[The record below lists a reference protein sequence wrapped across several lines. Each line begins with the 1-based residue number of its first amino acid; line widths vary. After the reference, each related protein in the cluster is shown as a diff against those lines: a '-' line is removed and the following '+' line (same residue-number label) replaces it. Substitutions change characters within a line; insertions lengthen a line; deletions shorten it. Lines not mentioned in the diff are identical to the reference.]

1 MTKIPKRNLG
11 KTRESISIIGFGGLA
26 LAYIT
31 QKEADRLVQQ
41 AIESGVN
48 FFDVAPSYGDAE
60 IKLGN
65 ALKGIRS
72 KILLSCKTTCR
83 RKMDS
88 WNEMQQ
94 SLKRLRVD
102 YFDFYLMHG
111 IRDMEKDVIPSLS
124 KDGMLATAVEARKSG
139 LVKFIGFSAHTEET
153 AIAAL
158 NHFDFDVMAFPVNAF
173 CYLANGFAKNTIMTA
188 MKKEVGIIG
197 LKALA
202 KQKLQEKHDKK
213 FPGCWYEPVTEKELA
228 KIMLLWTYQQGVSSI
243 IPPADAGLFKMA
255 LEIVKETQIASLA
268 PEEIKKLES
277 LSKVLNPIF
286 P

>member
-1 MTKIPKRNLG
+1 MAKIPKRTLG
-11 KTRESISIIGFGGLA
+11 KTGESISVIGFGGLA

-31 QKEADRLVQQ
+31 QKEADNLVYQ

-65 ALKGIRS
+65 ALKDLRS

-83 RKMDS
+83 KKADS

-94 SLKRLRVD
+94 SLKRLKVD

-124 KDGMLATAVEARKSG
+124 KDGMLKTAIEAQKAG
-139 LVKFIGFSAHTEET
+139 LVRYIGFSAHTEET
-153 AIAAL
+153 AIAVL
-158 NHFDFDVMAFPVNAF
+158 NQFDFDVMAFPVNAF
-173 CYLANGFAKNTIMTA
+173 CNFASEFGKNAITTA
-188 MKKEVGIIG
+188 LKKGVGVIG

-202 KQKLQEKHDKK
+202 KQKLQERQNKK
-213 FPGCWYEPVTEKELA
+213 FPGCWYEPVEEKELA
-228 KIMLLWTYQQGVSSI
+228 KILLLWTYQQGVSSV

-255 LEIVKETQIASLA
+255 LEIIEDTQISSLA
-268 PEEIKKLES
+268 SDDVKMLEN
-277 LSKVLNPIF
+277 LSKALNPIF